1 MNILYLNERIF
12 EMAEIKID
20 KYKVFNGRPLVMC
33 KNNTMIYGDLN
44 EKAYAEIIM
53 LGADVEGMLM
63 VTIIDSKTKEVL
75 LPNTFKNGM
84 YEALEH
90 ACEQIDRFNKK

>member
-1 MNILYLNERIF
+1 
-12 EMAEIKID
+12 MAEIKID
-20 KYKVFNGRPLVMC
+20 NFKVFNGRPLVMC
-33 KNNTMIYGDLN
+33 KSNTMIYGDLN

-53 LGADVEGMLM
+53 MVNAEGPMI
-63 VTIIDSKTKEVL
+63 VNIKDSKTNEML
-75 LPNTFKNGM
+75 IPTAFKNGM